1 MKKILSFAASAVL
14 LAACT
19 DQQPSA
25 KISGNIQ
32 GVESDTLLLIYNSET
47 GSESMTLDTIV
58 LDNGKFEYN
67 LPVEDEMGLFM
78 MVEPRH
84 FVDNFSF
91 VNIPGDH
98 IVLTGTMGD
107 ELQISG
113 SQFYDDLNEYNHQ
126 IADQTKRHKALL
138 NSIPG
143 DGEDRSNWDGA
154 GFEKASRQI
163 KTEIDSISIEFIKA
177 HPDADFSACLAY
189 DLIKPE
195 YFAMAEGVLTERVK
209 TGIMSDK
216 LVAKRLALKANEERN
231 ESRKVIS
238 EGAQAPDFSLP
249 TSTGE
254 TFTLS
259 AQRGQWVM
267 LDFWGTWCGWCVG
280 GLPHVKEIAHTYTEQ
295 LKVVSVD
302 CGDSEKAWRK
312 GIEKHGM
319 DWTQVYN
326 SREDAIDSRYAVEGY
341 PGFYLIN
348 PEGIIVKMWF
358 GEPANFVQLVGELIQ
373 Q

>member
-32 GVESDTLLLIYNSET
+32 GIKSDTLLIIYNSET

-58 LDNGKFEYN
+58 LDNGKFAYD

-78 MVEPRH
+78 IVESN
-84 FVDNFSF
+84 NFIESVSF
-91 VNIPGDH
+91 ANIPGDH
-98 IVLTGTMGD
+98 IVLNGTMTD
-107 ELQISG
+107 LEISG
-113 SQFYDDLNEYNHQ
+113 SQFYNDLNEYNHL
-126 IADQTKRHKALL
+126 IADQTKRDKALL
-138 NSIPG
+138 HSIPEE
-143 DGEDRSNWDGA
+143 GEELSNWDGA
-154 GFEKASRQI
+154 GFEKARRQI
-163 KTEIDSISIEFIKA
+163 KTEIDSLSIEFIKA
-177 HPDADFSACLAY
+177 HPDADLSVYLAY

-195 YFAMAEGVLTERVK
+195 YFAMAEGVLTERAK

-216 LVAKRLALKANEERN
+216 LEAKRASLQANEVRN
-231 ESRKVIS
+231 EARKVIY
-238 EGAQAPDFSLP
+238 EGAEAPDFSLP

-267 LDFWGTWCGWCVG
+267 LDFWGTWCGWCVE

-326 SREDAIDSRYAVEGY
+326 SREDAIDSKFAVEGY